1 VVSTQSTTRYGNSV
15 FFFFFFLLAVIM
27 IITKE
32 RYREQ
37 FANII
42 SQIHPRCRSMHHH
55 YPHDPENNTLVVL
68 LIGKKT
74 IL

>member
-1 VVSTQSTTRYGNSV
+1 
-15 FFFFFFLLAVIM
+15 M